1 MRNQT
6 LRTNNSSVY
15 TGAMSSAEMSFSPTV
30 RRRRLSAE
38 LIALREQAGL
48 TLQQV
53 ADKLE
58 WSRAI
63 VANLETGRTRYPQ
76 VSHVRLLLDV
86 YGVTDTQRRE
96 ALFDLTR
103 QARSKGWW
111 TKYGDVLSGGYVGFE
126 SEASGICMYQPQV
139 IPGLLQTRDY
149 AAASARAGL
158 NSPEVVDKIV
168 DVRMKR
174 QEIWK
179 RDDPPRLWAVIDE
192 AVIARGAGTEMMR
205 EQIRHLVEMAEAH
218 STITLQVLPFS
229 AGAHAGLSGPFVIL
243 DFPNP
248 ADQAMV
254 YLESRHDG
262 LYLEDPQ
269 VVSDYRTVLGHVQ
282 VSALNPAE
290 SIAHL
295 TSLIEE

>member
-6 LRTNNSSVY
+6 LRTNKLSVY
-15 TGAMSSAEMSFSPTV
+15 TDAMSSAEMSFSPTV

-86 YGVTDTQRRE
+86 YGVADTQHRK
-96 ALFDLTR
+96 ALLDLTR

-111 TKYGDVLSGGYVGFE
+111 TKYGDLLSGGYVGFE
-126 SEASGICMYQPQV
+126 AEASSISSYQPQV
-139 IPGLLQTRDY
+139 LPGLLQTHAY
-149 AAASARAGL
+149 AQASARAAI
-158 NSPEVVDKIV
+158 NSADDVERIV
-168 DVRMKR
+168 DMRMKR

-179 RDDPPRLWAVIDE
+179 RDQPPRMWAIIDE

-205 EQIRHLVEMAEAH
+205 EQIRHLVDMVEAH
-218 STITLQVLPFS
+218 SSITLQLLPFS
-229 AGAHAGLSGPFVIL
+229 AGPHAGLAGPFVIL

-248 ADQAMV
+248 ADQSMV

-269 VVSDYRTVLGHVQ
+269 VISDYRTVLGHVQ

-290 SIAHL
+290 SVAHL
-295 TSLIEE
+295 TSLI